1 MIGETDHKK
10 MLRAFQATSY
20 TKNRYKPVLD
30 VFEPDTSIPADMKL
44 VDRYSRNR
52 LDWIDVEIGNSSNI
66 SCEDPLALTVPDMKE
81 SCHYERC
88 CGDHDSCFS
97 NTTTHYGLHISHRE
111 CHG

>member
-1 MIGETDHKK
+1 
-10 MLRAFQATSY
+10 
-20 TKNRYKPVLD
+20 
-30 VFEPDTSIPADMKL
+30 
-44 VDRYSRNR
+44 
-52 LDWIDVEIGNSSNI
+52 
-66 SCEDPLALTVPDMKE
+66 MKE